1 MRFRFAGF
9 ELDSDAYKLTR
20 GTHELHLQPLVF
32 DVLHYLIRNRERIVT
47 KDELLEALWT
57 DGSGNEAAVTWS
69 ISHVRRA
76 LSQTRWQ
83 KSPIETVHGRGYRFA
98 ADVTALDEPPVA
110 QEPPARAE
118 AEHDGLPFVGRGE
131 LMEQLQAQLLATEQ
145 GSGKL
150 TVLVG
155 EPGIGKT
162 RCANALAE
170 RARQRGF
177 TVLSAHSVEGVGEP
191 VFRPWQQILRNLMQ
205 AQQDLRAPASALLT
219 QLSAAGPELHAV
231 GASDAS
237 TWHSAAA
244 YNAVTVN
251 RVRLFDGVVQ
261 LLLQAARLIPLFLL
275 FDDLHWADAGTIQLL
290 SFAAPELLLGR
301 CMILGTQRARG
312 TPHNE
317 RALAQL
323 ALRGQHVPLS
333 YLTESDIARYIA
345 ELNSQREV
353 APELSAAVLQAT
365 AGNPLFVQE
374 TIRSLA
380 LTQGALHKLKPGDVQ
395 PPALA
400 RDVLRGPLRAL
411 PPEVLSLLATA
422 SVLGESFELTLLKH
436 VAELDTEPLLDRLDI
451 ASCGGFVLAEAPNR
465 YRFHHALIRTILYDD
480 MPAEQRVAAHR
491 RAAELLVRS
500 ADADQR
506 ASEIATHYYKSRDA
520 GDPGAVVRAA
530 IHAANAAERVHASED
545 SATFYQ
551 WALELQP
558 LDPRAG
564 TRDRA
569 ELLVRC
575 GRAQRLAGREEDARR
590 SLEAAIHLSLQ
601 HAYGDLLVRAA
612 GILRPTHAMSMFPD
626 ELVRRALEQALE
638 LAPAGP
644 HPQKISAL
652 SQLAFLP
659 PISLD
664 MEESKRVSALALSL
678 ARERVAHLESAAL
691 RAELSN
697 LVRPQVDGRSSL
709 RDALRSRM
717 FSLSGPDDIDELL
730 GVCDEILTL
739 DQPRSDVSWRAQAA
753 RFGAYLLRGDLG
765 AASSALE
772 AARHLGE
779 DLQMPE
785 AGWHYERQQAQEL
798 FCSGRFVEA
807 RAACKRLRARA
818 ARIGLGYGPEL
829 TTLLRG
835 AIDWEQFGAAAM
847 RQYVDVWDTNNPKA
861 QNAASVRSYAARMAA
876 EAGALVSARR
886 SWERLA
892 ERDFSDVPKEHSYL
906 LTLGNCAITAYLLR
920 DVPRAE
926 RLLALLSPYPDF
938 NTPDLIQL
946 AHGSVARYLGL
957 LAATVGGQ
965 DETEGYFELA
975 LRENER
981 LGHKPQLARTYYDY
995 AQWVSTRSTPGARTR
1010 SRELAARAA
1019 DVAQQL
1025 GMQWLTDAA
1034 RPLA

>member
-1 MRFRFAGF
+1 MRYRFAGF

-20 GTHELHLQPLVF
+20 SGHELHLQPLVF
-32 DVLHYLIRNRERIVT
+32 DVLHYLIRNRERIVG

-83 KSPIETVHGRGYRFA
+83 KAPIETIHGRGYRFA
-98 ADVTALDEPPVA
+98 TEVSELDAEIATPL
-110 QEPPARAE
+110 PPAPAE
-118 AEHDGLPFVGRGE
+118 DEYKGLPFVGRSE
-131 LMEQLQAQLLATEQ
+131 LLEQLTGQLLATEH

-162 RCANALAE
+162 RCAHAVALH
-170 RARQRGF
+170 ARERGF
-177 TVLSAHSVEGVGEP
+177 SVLRANSVEGVAAP
-191 VFRPWQQILRNLMQ
+191 VFRPWQQILRGLMLAQHSLHKQ
-205 AQQDLRAPASALLT
+205 AGALLS
-219 QLSAAGPELHAV
+219 QLSAAVPEPSLAS
-231 GASDAS
+231 ASDAG

-244 YNAVTVN
+244 YNAVNVN

-261 LLLQAARLIPLFLL
+261 LLLQAARLVPLLLL
-275 FDDLHWADAGTIQLL
+275 FDDLHWADAGTIELL
-290 SFAAPELLLGR
+290 SFAAPELVLGR

-312 TPHNE
+312 TPQNE
-317 RALAQL
+317 RALTNL

-333 YLTESDIARYIA
+333 YLTQSDIVSYIA
-345 ELNSQREV
+345 QLSPGRE
-353 APELSAAVLQAT
+353 APAELSAAVLQAT

-380 LTQGALHKLKPGDVQ
+380 ASESALHKLRPAAVQ
-395 PPALA
+395 PPELA
-400 RDVLRGPLRAL
+400 RDVLRAPLRAL
-411 PPEVLSLLATA
+411 PADVQSLLATA

-436 VAELDTEPLLDRLDI
+436 VAELDTEPLLDRLDA
-451 ASCGGFVLAEAPNR
+451 ASGGGFVLAEAPNR
-465 YRFHHALIRTILYDD
+465 YRFHHALIRTILYDG
-480 MPAEQRVAAHR
+480 MPPAQRVAAHR

-506 ASEIATHYYKSRDA
+506 ASEIATHYYKSREA
-520 GDPGAVVRAA
+520 GDAAAVVRAA
-530 IHAANAAERVHASED
+530 IRAANAAERLHASAD
-545 SATFYQ
+545 AATFYE

-558 LDPRAG
+558 LDSGAG

-575 GRAQRLAGREEDARR
+575 GRAQRLAGREGDARG
-590 SLEAAIHLSLQ
+590 SLQ
-601 HAYGDLLVRAA
+601 TAIQLSSQHGFGDLLVKAA
-612 GILRPTHAMSMFPD
+612 GIMRPTHAMSMFAD
-626 ELVRRALEQALE
+626 DLVRRALEQALE
-638 LAPAGP
+638 TAPEGP

-678 ARERVAHLESAAL
+678 ARERVAQLGRAAAL
-691 RAELSN
+691 VPN
-697 LVRPQVDGRSSL
+697 LRKPSSPDGRSSL
-709 RDALRSRM
+709 LDALRSRM

-730 GVCDEILTL
+730 RVCDEILAL

-765 AASSALE
+765 SANPALE

-779 DLQMPE
+779 DLQLPE
-785 AGWHYERQQAQEL
+785 ASWHYERLQAQGL
-798 FCSGRFVEA
+798 YCSGRFVEA
-807 RAACKRLRARA
+807 RAACKRLRASA

-829 TTLLRG
+829 TTVLRG
-835 AIDWEQFGAAAM
+835 AIDWEQFGAASMA
-847 RQYVDVWDTNNPKA
+847 QYVDVWDTNNPKA
-861 QNAASVRSYAARMAA
+861 DNTPSVRSYAARMAA
-876 EAGALVSARR
+876 EAGVVVSARR

-892 ERDFSDVPKEHSYL
+892 ERDFSDVPREQSYL
-906 LTLGNCAITAYLLR
+906 LTLGNCAITAYVLR

-926 RLLALLSPYPDF
+926 KLFALLEPYPEF

-946 AHGSVARYLGL
+946 AHGSVSRYLAL
-957 LAATVGGQ
+957 LAVTTGRAAAA
-965 DETEGYFELA
+965 EKYFELA

-981 LGHKPQLARTYYDY
+981 LGHRPQLARSCYDY
-995 AQWVSTRSTPGARTR
+995 ASWIGTRATPSARIQ
-1010 SRELAARAA
+1010 SRELAERA
-1019 DVAQQL
+1019 VGLAQQL
-1025 GMQWLTDAA
+1025 GMQWLADAA
-1034 RPLA
+1034 RALT